1 MSSASTSGEATPA
14 VVHDDDMVA
23 IAHLP
28 GTSGVGI
35 VSFSGPD
42 PEYGGLTP
50 QEIRNCLPDTQHD
63 IWFVT
68 DKTRH
73 WYNETYDAI
82 LFLLQI
88 EMTRRNITRV
98 VTLGN
103 SMGGFG
109 AILFAKHI
117 VNCTRAVAFAPQSAI
132 APQIVGWETRWRDV
146 IADVKEW
153 RSLDAAKELDPW
165 ISYYIIVGAA
175 APRDVKHASRFKSS
189 DVTVHRVED
198 ARHNVAKFL
207 QQKGSLAPLI
217 NDLVNSETVD
227 FPALRERLN
236 LS

>member
-1 MSSASTSGEATPA
+1 MATEAIPA
-14 VVHDDDMVA
+14 IVHDDDMIV

-28 GTSGVGI
+28 GTSGIGI
-35 VSFSGPD
+35 VSFTGVD
-42 PEYGGLTP
+42 LEYGGMTP
-50 QEIRNCLPDTQHD
+50 QEFQKCFTDSEHD

-82 LFLLQI
+82 LRLLQVEI
-88 EMTRRNITRV
+88 NRRNITRA

-117 VNCTRAVAFAPQSAI
+117 PNCTRAIAFAPQSAI
-132 APQIVGWETRWRDV
+132 APGVVAWETRWRDSIV
-146 IADVKEW
+146 DVTEW

-165 ISYYIIVGAA
+165 ISYYIFVGAA
-175 APRDVKHASRFKSS
+175 ARRDIKHASRLRSS
-189 DVTVHRVED
+189 DITVHRVEG
-198 ARHNVAKFL
+198 ARHNVARFL
-207 QQKGSLAPLI
+207 KQNASLSPLI

-227 FPALRERLN
+227 FPALRERRN
-236 LS
+236 L